1 VQAQPTSQ
9 SLVVCHYSLG
19 GGARCCA
26 LSCRTIEIVTRLETQ
41 TTMAAVREEDSADAV
56 DSPTK
61 LIADVSI
68 VADDVFANG
77 DENVTTDSN
86 FLHAG
91 YGSSP
96 QILPRKSSLIKD
108 SSRGSRRKK
117 TVSFS
122 SMPGERTVVN
132 GACFVVSYV

>member
-1 VQAQPTSQ
+1 MMADVEDEGSSSTVGASGE
-9 SLVVCHYSLG
+9 SL
-19 GGARCCA
+19 
-26 LSCRTIEIVTRLETQ
+26 
-41 TTMAAVREEDSADAV
+41 
-56 DSPTK
+56 TK
-61 LIADVSI
+61 LTAEVGI
-68 VADDVFANG
+68 VADEVFTNG
-77 DENVTTDSN
+77 DETETTDSN

-91 YGSSP
+91 YGV

-132 GACFVVSYV
+132 GECYLLFNPLVGVGSGN

>member
-1 VQAQPTSQ
+1 MADVEE
-9 SLVVCHYSLG
+9 G
-19 GGARCCA
+19 G
-26 LSCRTIEIVTRLETQ
+26 SSKTE
-41 TTMAAVREEDSADAV
+41 
-56 DSPTK
+56 SPTQ
-61 LIADVSI
+61 LTAEVGI

-77 DENVTTDSN
+77 DDNATTNSN

-91 YGSSP
+91 YGSTGD

-132 GACFVVSYV
+132 GECSVIYGCW